1 MLVQDELVQLRAE
14 NEMLRQ
20 MVASL
25 QEQHAA
31 ALARIAE
38 LEQRRPPDPP
48 SFVKPN
54 SPKPESKPRRKRD
67 PKHNHGRRYETPTR
81 IEQHALDHC
90 PDCHQHL
97 HGGTLARKRQV
108 IDLPPPPPVEVIEHH
123 IIRRW
128 CSWCRRWHAP
138 KLDLRGVVLGQS
150 RFSVRIASLVAYL
163 RTTLRLP
170 IRRIRSYLESLHQ
183 LTLSTGEITEL
194 LHQVQHET
202 TPALDD
208 LKREARASPV
218 LHADETGWREAGQ
231 NGYVWMISTPDGIR
245 VYEYDQSRAQ
255 GVATRLIGADYRGV
269 LSTDFY
275 GGYNHLACR
284 HQRCWVHLLR
294 DLVKLVER
302 HGQDVRV
309 RQWAVQLE
317 ATYRMAQQRL
327 AQEPQLSLEERG
339 ALATR
344 LCERVRVLGQQY
356 AKAKNHPCRA
366 LAQRVLRHAHELF
379 VFVEV
384 EGVSAD
390 NNAAE
395 RSIRPVVVVRKIS
408 GGTKSA
414 KGSRTRFG
422 LASLFET
429 WQARGLNPLEACLN
443 LLSQTPLPQI

>member
-1 MLVQDELVQLRAE
+1 MSVQDELAQLRAE
-14 NEMLRQ
+14 NALLRQ
-20 MVASL
+20 MVATL
-25 QEQHAA
+25 QEQLAA

-54 SPKPESKPRRKRD
+54 SPKPQPKPRRKRD

-81 IEQHALDHC
+81 IESHALQHC
-90 PDCHQHL
+90 PDCHQRL

-128 CSWCRRWHAP
+128 CAWCQRWHAP
-138 KLDLRGVVLGQS
+138 KLDLGGVVLGQS

-170 IRRIRSYLESLHQ
+170 IRRIRSYLQSLHH
-183 LTLSTGEITEL
+183 LTLSTGEIAEL

-202 TPALDD
+202 TPALTD

-218 LHADETGWREAGQ
+218 LHADETQWREAGQ
-231 NGYVWMISTPDGIR
+231 NGYVWMMSTPDGIR
-245 VYEYDQSRAQ
+245 VYEYDRSRAHT
-255 GVATRLIGADYRGV
+255 VATRLIGAEYRGV

-275 GGYNHLACR
+275 AGYNHLACR

-317 ATYRMAQQRL
+317 ATYRMAQRRL
-327 AQEPQLSLEERG
+327 TQEPRLSTEQRK
-339 ALATR
+339 ALAER
-344 LCERVRVLGQQY
+344 LCERVKRLGQQY
-356 AKAKNHPCRA
+356 AKAKNHPCRV
-366 LAQRVLRHAHELF
+366 LAQRVVRHADELF

-384 EGVSAD
+384 DGVSAD

-414 KGSRTRFG
+414 KGSQTRFG

-429 WQARGLNPLEACLN
+429 WQARELNPFEACLN
-443 LLSQTPLPQI
+443 LLSQTPLPQT